1 MEDTIAKA
9 WERYWE
15 AVKPEKPTAW
25 HQNEARTAFYA
36 GAFAHQQFTYR
47 LCALDSKAS
56 VKALNAVDAEFD
68 AFFESD
74 IGRRYIAD
82 TPAQGKA

>member
-15 AVKPEKPTAW
+15 AVKTELPI
-25 HQNEARTAFYA
+25 
-36 GAFAHQQFTYR
+36 
-47 LCALDSKAS
+47 S
-56 VKALNAVDAEFD
+56 
-68 AFFESD
+68 
-74 IGRRYIAD
+74 RRYIAE